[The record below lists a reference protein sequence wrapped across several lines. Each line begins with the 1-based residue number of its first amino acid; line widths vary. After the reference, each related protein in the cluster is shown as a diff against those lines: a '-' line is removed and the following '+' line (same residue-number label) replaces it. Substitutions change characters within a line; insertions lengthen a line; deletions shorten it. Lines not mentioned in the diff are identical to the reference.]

1 MDERASV
8 SPDLVPEL
16 PNGLEEREGL
26 DVADGAADLD
36 DLDVRLLRLGER
48 PDPLLDLVGDV
59 RDDLDGLA
67 QVVAAAFFRE
77 DARVD
82 GPGREVRTPVQVL
95 VEEPLVMPEVEI
107 GLRAV
112 VEDEH
117 LAVLERVH
125 RAGVDVDI
133 GVELLDDDLRSAS
146 FEQTTEG
153 GGGDALAESRSDSA
167 RDEDEPRLIHHGNR
181 L

>member
-1 MDERASV
+1 MHERASV
-8 SPDLVPEL
+8 PTDLVPEL
-16 PNGLEEREGL
+16 TDRFEERERL
-26 DVADGAADLD
+26 DVADGPADLD
-36 DLDVRLLRLGER
+36 DLDVGLLRLGER
-48 PDPLLDLVGDV
+48 ADALLDLVGDV

-67 QVVAAAFFRE
+67 QVVAAALLRE

-82 GPGREVRTPVQVL
+82 GSGREVRTSVEVL
-95 VEEPLVMPEVEI
+95 VEESLVVTEVEI
-107 GLRAV
+107 RLRPV
-112 VEDEH
+112 VQDED

-125 RAGVDVDI
+125 RAGVDVDV

-146 FEQTTEG
+146 FEEAAEG